1 MSAHYKHLLVA
12 FARDGSYIARIM
24 DGIPSHGGFFVLK
37 ELKVIENWT
46 VVHEIAQSLAK
57 HLQQFLLSFNAD
69 NSRWRNIEEVL
80 DLLFYQGH
88 VEVRSLQN
96 VLNRKQDQLR
106 LFSLLQSDFVSAMMD
121 VQVMVRRA
129 WEVISEHTGVNGTT
143 LYFCKEGIWA

>member
-1 MSAHYKHLLVA
+1 
-12 FARDGSYIARIM
+12 
-24 DGIPSHGGFFVLK
+24 
-37 ELKVIENWT
+37 VIENRT

-69 NSRWRNIEEVL
+69 NSRWRKIEEVI
-80 DLLFYQGH
+80 DLRFYQGR

-96 VLNRKQDQLR
+96 VLNRKRDQLR
-106 LFSLLQSDFVSAMMD
+106 LFSLLQSDFVSAMD

-143 LYFCKEGIWA
+143 LYLCKERIQA